1 MASHAPH
8 VSYGQ
13 MVVVLSLKVH
23 VSSIGYIDGIML
35 QVCSAF
41 GAFLSQGMERE
52 SMMEQALVSSVLCV
66 DISFVMIA
74 SDLEMLDRL

>member
-8 VSYGQ
+8 ISYGQ

-23 VSSIGYIDGIML
+23 VSSIDGIML

-52 SMMEQALVSSVLCV
+52 SMMGQALVSSVLCV
-66 DISFVMIA
+66 DISFVVIA
-74 SDLEMLDRL
+74 NDLKMLDRL

>member
-41 GAFLSQGMERE
+41 GDFLSQGIERE
-52 SMMEQALVSSVLCV
+52 SMME
-66 DISFVMIA
+66 
-74 SDLEMLDRL
+74 